1 MFCGMGRLLGSI
13 LGGPLGALGRP
24 PGASKLTRVFSHSM
38 DGHDEEVET
47 ITKSGCGPMAYTSAI
62 IRLAKCDFCR
72 WNGEF

>member
-38 DGHDEEVET
+38 EGHDEEGET
-47 ITKSGCGPMAYTSAI
+47 NADCGPMAYTSAI
-62 IRLAKCDFCR
+62 IRLAKDDFCR
-72 WNGEF
+72 WDSEF